1 MEFHSFLPKGES
13 CGTEYWAPLLSPEG
27 RKLWHRI
34 LGSTAFS
41 RREKAVALSLFIW
54 ELWLGFRVGVRVR
67 VGFRVR
73 VRVGFRVIVKIE

>member
-1 MEFHSFLPKGES
+1 MTHGI
-13 CGTEYWAPLLSPEG
+13 PLLSPKG
-27 RKLWHRI
+27 RKLWHRM

-67 VGFRVR
+67 V
-73 VRVGFRVIVKIE
+73 RVGLGLGLGLGLG